1 MNSEDVSEFVLG
13 RSDEQNVD
21 TSTIDVEGAVEI
33 HYPVLEASNGDG
45 LLNLGPLSDEVSQ
58 RL

>member
-33 HYPVLEASNGDG
+33 HYRVLRASSRDG
-45 LLNLGPLSDEVSQ
+45 LLVLGPFSDEVS
-58 RL
+58 